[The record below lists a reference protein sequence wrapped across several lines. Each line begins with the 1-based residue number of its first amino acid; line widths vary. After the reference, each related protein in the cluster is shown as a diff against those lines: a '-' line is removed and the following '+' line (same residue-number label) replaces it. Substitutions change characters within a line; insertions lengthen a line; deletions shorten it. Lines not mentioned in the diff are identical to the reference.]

1 MARGRGRGRGARFR
15 PRPPSSLRN
24 SMQELGLNAT
34 TNYVNSLSDVLGVS
48 VDAARAYFPPLPES
62 SVAQARPP
70 TEAERA
76 MLARMNDIEGA
87 LRESPARAQ
96 KPMIPPKDPLSIN
109 LQRLESFFLS
119 DPTAKAELN
128 ARKSLAVLCDSQ
140 DPWIVPEILP
150 VDLRPKKKL
159 RTDSISNGI
168 DKTNSESGV
177 GSTKD
182 DTVRNLLDDEP
193 TDQQQNQDVD
203 DEQNPDEPKKD
214 VPDDDDLEEILE
226 HDEEAAELEAADY
239 TAGVRC
245 DDDDGYESVDSGRD
259 LAVL

>member
-62 SVAQARPP
+62 HVAKARAP

-87 LRESPARAQ
+87 LRASPARAE
-96 KPMIPPKDPLSIN
+96 KPITAPKDLLSTH
-109 LQRLESFFLS
+109 LQRVECFFLS
-119 DPTAKAELN
+119 DPAAKAKMN
-128 ARKSLAVLCDSQ
+128 VRKSVTVLCDNK

-150 VDLRPKKKL
+150 VELRPKKKI
-159 RTDSISNGI
+159 RTEPPSNGTPK
-168 DKTNSESGV
+168 DVEGT
-177 GSTKD
+177 TKQEAI
-182 DTVRNLLDDEP
+182 NKLLDEDA
-193 TDQQQNQDVD
+193 DDQNQDD
-203 DEQNPDEPKKD
+203 NPDQSPEDGKKQD
-214 VPDDDDLEEILE
+214 APDDDDLEEILE
-226 HDEEAAELEAADY
+226 EDEEAAEMEAADY